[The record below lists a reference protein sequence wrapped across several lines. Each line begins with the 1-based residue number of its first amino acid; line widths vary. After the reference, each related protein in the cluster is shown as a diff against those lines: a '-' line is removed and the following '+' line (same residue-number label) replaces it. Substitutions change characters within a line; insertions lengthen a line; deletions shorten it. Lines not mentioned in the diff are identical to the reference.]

1 MSTAPNPPSVMAP
14 ATPSRF
20 NGLGISSLVLGFF
33 GLVFFWLVPL
43 GIILSA
49 AGIPLGIAG
58 WVASHRGI
66 RGGLAFAIGGTVLSI
81 VALLIG
87 IDLASGGLTRLLF
100 SNRY

>member
-1 MSTAPNPPSVMAP
+1 MPGVHTTGQGVP
-14 ATPSRF
+14 TGTSRSL
-20 NGLGISSLVLGFF
+20 NGLGVASLVLGFF

-58 WVASHRGI
+58 WVAARRRL
-66 RGGLAFAIGGTVLSI
+66 RGGLGFALGGTVLSI
-81 VALLIG
+81 LALIIS
-87 IDLASGGLTRLLF
+87 IDLASGGLTRLLL

>member
-1 MSTAPNPPSVMAP
+1 MST

-20 NGLGISSLVLGFF
+20 NGLGISSLVLGFL
-33 GLVFFWLVPL
+33 GLVFCWLVPL

-58 WVASHRGI
+58 LVAAHRGI
-66 RGGLAFAIGGTVLSI
+66 RGGLGFAVDGTVLSI
-81 VALLIG
+81 IALLIG
-87 IDLASGGLTRLLF
+87 IDVASGGLTRWLF

>member
-1 MSTAPNPPSVMAP
+1 MPSVHTTGQDIP
-14 ATPSRF
+14 TGTSRNL

-58 WVASHRGI
+58 WVAARRGL
-66 RGGLAFAIGGTVLSI
+66 RGGLGFAVGGTVLSLF
-81 VALLIG
+81 ALIIS
-87 IDLASGGLTRLLF
+87 IDLASGGLTLLLF

>member
-1 MSTAPNPPSVMAP
+1 MSTAPTPPPEAT

-20 NGLGISSLVLGFF
+20 NGLGMSSLVLSFF

-49 AGIPLGIAG
+49 AGIPVGIAG
-58 WVASHRGI
+58 WVAARAGI
-66 RGGLAFAIGGTVLSI
+66 RGGLGFAIGGTVLSI
-81 VALLIG
+81 LALLIG
-87 IDLASGGLTRLLF
+87 IDMASGGLTRYLF

>member
-1 MSTAPNPPSVMAP
+1 MTT

-58 WVASHRGI
+58 WVAAHRGV
-66 RGGLAFAIGGTVLSI
+66 RGGMAFAIGGTVLCI
-81 VALLIG
+81 IALLIG
-87 IDLASGGLTRLLF
+87 IDLASGGLTRWLF

>member
-1 MSTAPNPPSVMAP
+1 MSTAPNPPPGMTA

-20 NGLGISSLVLGFF
+20 NGLGMSSLVLGFF
-33 GLVFFWLVPL
+33 GLLFFWPVPL

-58 WVASHRGI
+58 WAASHRGI
-66 RGGLAFAIGGTVLSI
+66 RGGLGFAIGSTVLSI
-81 VALLIG
+81 VALLID
-87 IDLASGGLTRLLF
+87 IDFCNGGLTRWLF

>member
-1 MSTAPNPPSVMAP
+1 MPGVHSTGSEI
-14 ATPSRF
+14 TTGTSRGF

-58 WVASHRGI
+58 WVAARRGV
-66 RGGLAFAIGGTVLSI
+66 RGGLGFAIGGTLLSI